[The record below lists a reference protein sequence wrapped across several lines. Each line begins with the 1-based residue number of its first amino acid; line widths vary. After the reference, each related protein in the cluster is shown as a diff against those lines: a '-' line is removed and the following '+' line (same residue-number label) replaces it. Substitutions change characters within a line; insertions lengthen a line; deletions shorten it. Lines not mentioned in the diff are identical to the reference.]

1 MILRIEN
8 TYDTAPTFEDGMPI
22 SNSDDHGMGTKSIK
36 AVTEKIGGD
45 CRFTLDKGMFVL
57 SVILWA

>member
-1 MILRIEN
+1 
-8 TYDTAPTFEDGMPI
+8 MPI